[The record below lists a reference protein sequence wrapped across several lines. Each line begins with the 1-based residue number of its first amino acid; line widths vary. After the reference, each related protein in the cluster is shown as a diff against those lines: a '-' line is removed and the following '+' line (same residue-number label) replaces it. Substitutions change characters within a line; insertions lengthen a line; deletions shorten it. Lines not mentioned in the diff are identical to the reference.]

1 MPSISLFQRWAL
13 LCQTAGLDDIAEGE
27 KIINC
32 YAGNGLAYH
41 NLDHL
46 GDCLDKL
53 LARKSEARDPIAV
66 ELAIWFHDAIY
77 DPRAHDNEEKSAQMA
92 ATFLEN
98 TTWSQSVAELILATK
113 HQEEPPSDDAKLLC
127 DIDLSILGSD
137 DPSYRKYARAIR
149 SEYAWV
155 GEDAYHT
162 GRSAVLKSFL
172 DRPFIFALSASRELY
187 EKPARHKIATELESL
202 NQSN

>member
-1 MPSISLFQRWAL
+1 
-13 LCQTAGLDDIAEGE
+13 
-27 KIINC
+27 
-32 YAGNGLAYH
+32 
-41 NLDHL
+41 
-46 GDCLDKL
+46 
-53 LARKSEARDPIAV
+53 
-66 ELAIWFHDAIY
+66 
-77 DPRAHDNEEKSAQMA
+77 MA

-98 TTWSQSVAELILATK
+98 TTWSQSVVGLIPATK

-155 GEDAYHT
+155 GENAYHT